1 MSCEHLICGQC
12 AGPVSEGRCPACRAT
27 RQHIHHTHFTVSP
40 QIIVAA
46 ILVLTVLLLLATH
59 LATR

>member
-1 MSCEHLICGQC
+1 MLVVDVL
-12 AGPVSEGRCPACRAT
+12 AGGPA
-27 RQHIHHTHFTVSP
+27 RQHIHHTHFSVSP
-40 QIIVAA
+40 QIIIAA